1 MSPATGTALLLL
13 AAFVLPG
20 FVTLLIRERTYWV
33 KGQDTPFERL
43 LNALY
48 YSSIIYVVL
57 GIAWVVDGR
66 DQDDVTQVFAG
77 DSPVGVYLLLAI
89 AALFLLPLLI
99 ADLGRRWQRSATW
112 RPRALRVLGID
123 PGHSVTAGWE
133 QLFLESRGIRAGRG
147 LMLRVTLDDGR
158 VVGGFFG
165 EDSLAAY
172 SAHGRDL
179 FLEQR
184 WHLDDQDHWFVAP
197 IDGSFG
203 LWIAADQIH
212 SVEAYEPA

>member
-1 MSPATGTALLLL
+1 MAPETGTALVLLS
-13 AAFVLPG
+13 AFVLPG
-20 FVTLLIRERTYWV
+20 FVTLLIRERIYWV

-48 YSSIIYVVL
+48 YSSIIYVAL
-57 GIAWVVDGR
+57 ALIWLLDGR
-66 DQDDVTQVFAG
+66 DKDDLTVLFAG
-77 DSPVGVYLLLAI
+77 DAALGVYLLVGATGLFILPLAI
-89 AALFLLPLLI
+89 ANA
-99 ADLGRRWQRSATW
+99 GHRWQRSATI
-112 RPRALRVLGID
+112 RPTLLRIFHID

-133 QLFLESRGIRAGRG
+133 QLFLQGRGVRAGKG

-172 SAHGRDL
+172 STHGRDL

-184 WHLDDQDHWFVAP
+184 WRLDDESWFVSP
-197 IDGSFG
+197 IEESYG
-203 LWIAADQIH
+203 LWIAGEQIH
-212 SVEAYEPA
+212 SIDAYKPG